1 MVINPS
7 REPLFVT
14 LLTTAHALQERLES
28 ALKPIG
34 LSRAKMEVLSQ
45 LAAAGEPLPL
55 RMLAEGNSC
64 VPSNMTTLVD
74 RLESEGLVRRVH
86 DPSDRR
92 SVRAEL
98 TDLGADRA
106 AAGSAAVARVQDE
119 FNAIL
124 TAPERSTLDQLL
136 TTIRAG

>member
-1 MVINPS
+1 MS
-7 REPLFVT
+7 SSKDPLLFT
-14 LLTTAHALQERLES
+14 LLATAHELQVRLEN

-34 LSRAKMEVLSQ
+34 LSCAKMDVLGQ

-55 RMLAEGNSC
+55 RMLAEGNNC

-86 DPSDRR
+86 DPADRR

-98 TDLGADRA
+98 TELGSERA
-106 AAGSAAVARVQDE
+106 AAGSAAIARVQDE
-119 FNAIL
+119 FASAL
-124 TAPERSTLDQLL
+124 TDTERDALDRLL
-136 TTIRAG
+136 ATIRSG